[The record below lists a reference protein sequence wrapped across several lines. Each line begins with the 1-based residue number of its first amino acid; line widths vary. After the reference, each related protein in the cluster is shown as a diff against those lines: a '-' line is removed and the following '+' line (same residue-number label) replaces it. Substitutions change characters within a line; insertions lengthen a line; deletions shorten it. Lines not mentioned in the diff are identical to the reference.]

1 MCPFDYTVV
10 AGSGK
15 VGARKPVNHTSW
27 LTSVISTDRPNSVR
41 NCCVIEYF
49 CDVIYVTLFLLL
61 CCVFGGFCHT
71 TESDLAPMVFKAT

>member
-1 MCPFDYTVV
+1 MCDPLIV
-10 AGSGK
+10 GGGK

-27 LTSVISTDRPNSVR
+27 LTSVISTDRPKSVR

-61 CCVFGGFCHT
+61 CCVYWGFCHT
-71 TESDLAPMVFKAT
+71 DESELAPLVSEYV